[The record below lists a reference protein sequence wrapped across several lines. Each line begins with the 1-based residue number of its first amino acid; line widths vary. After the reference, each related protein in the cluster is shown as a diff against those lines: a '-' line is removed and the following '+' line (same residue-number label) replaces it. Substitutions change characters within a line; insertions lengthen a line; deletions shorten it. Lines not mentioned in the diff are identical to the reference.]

1 MADKK
6 EEDYSDANPKWRGTQ
21 QCDGPNPKDSKGNYI
36 VPQTNKE
43 KK

>member
-1 MADKK
+1 MADHRD
-6 EEDYSDANPKWRGTQ
+6 EDYSDANPKWKGCQ

-36 VPQTNKE
+36 VTPNKE